1 MHRMLGAVVRWEGDD
16 LGGIAPVRPPVRFG
30 FGSTPAT
37 PSHVR
42 ITTLVD
48 GATA

>member
-1 MHRMLGAVVRWEGDD
+1 MHRIAGAVVRWEGAE
-16 LGGIAPVRPPVRFG
+16 LGGIVPVRAPVRFG
-30 FGSTPAT
+30 FGSAPAT

-42 ITTLVD
+42 ITTLVE